1 MKKAILLV
9 LAASTLLSVAAYG
22 RSDETMQNVLTS
34 DIPAIDLSRPPL
46 TEIAT
51 FALG

>member
-9 LAASTLLSVAAYG
+9 VAASTLMSVAAYG
-22 RSDETMQNVLTS
+22 RSDETMQNVHTS
-34 DIPAIDLSRPPL
+34 DIPAIDRSRPPS
-46 TEIAT
+46 TETAA

>member
-9 LAASTLLSVAAYG
+9 VAASTLMSFVAYG
-22 RSDETMQNVLTS
+22 RSDETMKNVHIS
-34 DIPAIDLSRPPL
+34 DIPAIDRSKSPSME
-46 TEIAT
+46 TAT